1 MKPILSKKE
10 KAWRKYQALKKEGRE
25 EEARKAWEEYDELNR
40 VIVKIMNRKPPLEEM
55 VHDQILGIRNKRNA
69 RITPEAIHA
78 LERYLSSLAW
88 NILESAGQTAHIQDF
103 TRDLGET
110 QNDITIDEEHIY
122 LGYLDILS
130 YTDEESVEE
139 YNRIREILMEGE

>member
-40 VIVKIMNRKPPLEEM
+40 VIVKIMNKPPLEEM

-69 RITPEAIHA
+69 RITPEAIRA